1 MWKTSNISSS
11 LNDLSQNQNKVPNG
25 NSTTSPPFKKISQK
39 ERKRQISINQTP
51 TKPKESERKMASI
64 SKAKPATVAWLE
76 DHFRFFFCQFMWQF
90 IAVVLFP
97 VKLRTFDNTRRNILV
112 RIYLFKV
119 KNFNIRTMCQI
130 CSKLTIK
137 TPEMSLWCLYC

>member
-76 DHFRFFFCQFMWQF
+76 DHFRFFFLSVHV
-90 IAVVLFP
+90 AVYCCS
-97 VKLRTFDNTRRNILV
+97 TFSSQTE
-112 RIYLFKV
+112 
-119 KNFNIRTMCQI
+119 NFR
-130 CSKLTIK
+130 
-137 TPEMSLWCLYC
+137 